1 MTGVRL
7 MTAICGFQARDV
19 GGGADGLDAMLAA
32 LVDYGADATTWTE
45 DGVGFGVRT
54 AATEETP
61 PEPRVWF
68 ARDAGLA
75 LAADARLDDR
85 DTLCAALGVP
95 PPERAAARDGD
106 LLLRAYA
113 RWGRDCPHRLLGDYA
128 FAVWDA
134 RRRVLFCARD
144 HIGVRPF
151 YYAVTPGG
159 FVFASAVE
167 AVLAAPGVSDAL
179 DETVV
184 ATFLTDPHTY
194 SRTRT
199 FFEAV
204 RKLPP
209 GHTLTV
215 AGGDV
220 RIEQYWRPEDVPRA
234 RPDADDATAE
244 AFLDL
249 YARAVR
255 DRLRNATDPV
265 GTHLSGGL
273 DSSSVAVLA
282 ARELRRQN
290 RPAPLAFSWLP
301 RLGAA
306 PPEPAHAPEYALV
319 DTVCRREGLRVFHRS
334 PSPGDVLA
342 FLRRDGAFP
351 NTPVDLNEDVVRR
364 CAAQRG
370 VTVLL
375 SGWGGDEGAS
385 FDGRGYDAE
394 MLLTGRWKRFSVS
407 ARARNVAPLKLLA
420 WTALHLAYPNS
431 PIYIRRRLRG
441 AGPYRRRWFI
451 DPAFDRRTTPLP
463 ALDPRPIGTRRIRNV
478 LVQAGYVSERLE
490 GWAASGARDDV
501 EYRYPLLDRR
511 VLEFALGLPSTC
523 FRRGKWNRWLM
534 RSALSR
540 VPAPDTLTPPA
551 GRAILPPEICWNRSK
566 SDPARHAGLVDAS
579 AAALP
584 VVRRALDARIT
595 PPARAGYIDMSRLYD
610 RLDADWF
617 RAHPKFAV
625 IFLPLQ
631 FLDW

>member
-19 GGGADGLDAMLAA
+19 GGGADGLDAMLAV
-32 LVDYGADATTWTE
+32 LVDYGTDATAWTE

-61 PEPRVWF
+61 LEPRVWF

-85 DTLCAALGVP
+85 DTLCDALGVP

-113 RWGRDCPHRLLGDYA
+113 RWGRDCPHHLLGDYA

-159 FVFASAVE
+159 FLFASAVE

-184 ATFLTDPHTY
+184 ATFLTDPHTF

-204 RKLPP
+204 RKLSP

-234 RPDADDATAE
+234 RPAADDATAE

-265 GTHLSGGL
+265 GMHLSGGL
-273 DSSSVAVLA
+273 DSSSIAVLA

-301 RLGAA
+301 RLSAA
-306 PPEPAHAPEYALV
+306 PPAPEYTLV
-319 DTVCRREGLRVFHRS
+319 DTVCRQEGLRVFHRS
-334 PSPGDVLA
+334 PSPSDVLA

-351 NTPVDLNEDVVRR
+351 NTSVDLNEDVVRR

-370 VTVLL
+370 VAVLL

-385 FDGRGYDAE
+385 FDGRG
-394 MLLTGRWKRFSVS
+394 T
-407 ARARNVAPLKLLA
+407 
-420 WTALHLAYPNS
+420 T
-431 PIYIRRRLRG
+431 RRRCSPDGGRDS
-441 AGPYRRRWFI
+441 P
-451 DPAFDRRTTPLP
+451 PLP
-463 ALDPRPIGTRRIRNV
+463 APATSARSSSWHGPPCIWRTLVPRPTSGDGCGGRGRTAGVGSSTRRSTGGPRPCRRWTLDPSAPGGSETR
-478 LVQAGYVSERLE
+478 
-490 GWAASGARDDV
+490 W
-501 EYRYPLLDRR
+501 
-511 VLEFALGLPSTC
+511 
-523 FRRGKWNRWLM
+523 
-534 RSALSR
+534 SR
-540 VPAPDTLTPPA
+540 PDT
-551 GRAILPPEICWNRSK
+551 
-566 SDPARHAGLVDAS
+566 
-579 AAALP
+579 
-584 VVRRALDARIT
+584 
-595 PPARAGYIDMSRLYD
+595 
-610 RLDADWF
+610 
-617 RAHPKFAV
+617 
-625 IFLPLQ
+625 
-631 FLDW
+631 